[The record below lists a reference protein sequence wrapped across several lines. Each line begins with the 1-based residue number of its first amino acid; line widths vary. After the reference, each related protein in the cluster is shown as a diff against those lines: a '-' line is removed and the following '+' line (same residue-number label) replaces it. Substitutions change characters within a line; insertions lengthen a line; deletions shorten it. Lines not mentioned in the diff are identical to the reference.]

1 MRGLETTHLVYAC
14 THSAGLFIIFVQ
26 MHTSK
31 ISMPSVLPSMLAV
44 LLLGSL
50 LLADAQ
56 GASARGT
63 VFNSANAVTW
73 VGEVERQ
80 LHRTIGDL
88 EKNSAPEI
96 ADRKSPKSPAHWR
109 SVLFRVGEWEGS
121 TVFQVV
127 NGRVKRVEQQAAAPL
142 RFCDPE
148 SDWGMVGQQL
158 TESLGV
164 EPMVYAPMDLS
175 GSRQQ
180 AALWHR
186 KPHTVVVYRTLN
198 LEGECQV
205 RVTMQ

>member
-1 MRGLETTHLVYAC
+1 MHIKQISLKFNSSPKLAALV
-14 THSAGLFIIFVQ
+14 
-26 MHTSK
+26 
-31 ISMPSVLPSMLAV
+31 
-44 LLLGSL
+44 LGSL
-50 LLADAQ
+50 LLSGVQSTSAQ
-56 GASARGT
+56 GT
-63 VFNSANAVTW
+63 LFNSAHAVAW
-73 VGEVERQ
+73 VGEVERR
-80 LHRTIGDL
+80 LHTTIGDL
-88 EKNSAPEI
+88 EKESATQEGGK
-96 ADRKSPKSPAHWR
+96 ANKSPTHWR
-109 SVLFRVGEWEGS
+109 SQFVRVGEWEGR

-127 NGRVKRVEQQAAAPL
+127 NGRVKRVEQQASAPL

-158 TESLGV
+158 SESLGV